1 MNGPDVRDD
10 PMRRLRE
17 KTAPP
22 PLNIL
27 GRPVHGVISWNINDT
42 CNYRCSYCTQRFMP
56 WRGRILRDAGE
67 VDRYLSAFAT
77 LPGGTWEIKLSGG
90 EPFAQPG
97 IEDIAAGL
105 VRLGHIVSIQT
116 NFSAP
121 ERRIRAFLEATKG
134 ALHVFS
140 ASLHLEYASVDAFLT
155 RFRWVE
161 PWVREAGVRF
171 NVTSVATPGR
181 LVQLRDEVAPRFRD
195 AGIPFKVQP
204 EKQRGYVRDY
214 TPEELAILQALGG
227 HNRLGEIAHDFQGR
241 LCWAGARYVVIK
253 STGEAFR
260 CYAASRVGGVFA
272 RCGSVAEGLQLDSG
286 PRPCPYTYCNCS
298 VPIERGMIEGV
309 PQRRESAAGPDF
321 TGDT

>member
-1 MNGPDVRDD
+1 VNAPPLRDD
-10 PMRRLRE
+10 PMRRFRE
-17 KTAPP
+17 ASAPP
-22 PLNIL
+22 PLTLL
-27 GRPVHGVISWNINDT
+27 GRSVHGVISWNINDT

-56 WRGRILRDAGE
+56 WRGKILKGDAE
-67 VDRYLSAFAT
+67 VDHYLSAFAG
-77 LPGGTWEIKLSGG
+77 LPGGTWEVKLSGG

-97 IEDIAAGL
+97 LEAIAGGL
-105 VRLGHIVSIQT
+105 VRLGHLVSIQT

-121 ERRIRAFLEATKG
+121 ERRIRAFLEATEG

-140 ASLHLEYASVDAFLT
+140 ASLHLEYATVDAFLE
-155 RFRWVE
+155 RYRWVE
-161 PWVREAGVRF
+161 PWVRTHGVRF
-171 NVTSVATPGR
+171 NVTSVATPAR
-181 LVQLRDEVAPRFRD
+181 LAQLRDEIAPRFRD
-195 AGIPFKVQP
+195 AGISFKVQP

-214 TPEELAILQALGG
+214 SPDELAMLTELGG

-253 STGEAFR
+253 STGEAYR

-272 RCGSVAEGLQLDSG
+272 RCGSVAEGLRLEER

-309 PQRRESAAGPDF
+309 PRRAEAAGVDAEGEP
-321 TGDT
+321 